1 MILLRRS
8 SPRILI
14 VALFV
19 VVCDQASK
27 ALVVAQIYPG
37 ERIEIFSLLSLERTS
52 NSGIAFGLAGHV
64 PSLVLIL
71 VAAAIVVVL
80 LLLGTQMKWRGSSIA
95 IGLILGGALGNLLDR
110 IFRGSVV
117 DFIDLPH
124 WPTFNLA
131 DVAITVG
138 VVLLI
143 LGSLRSGGRR

>member
-27 ALVVAQIYPG
+27 ALVVSQMQPG
-37 ERIEIFSLLSLERTS
+37 ERIEIFSFVSLERTS

-71 VAAAIVVVL
+71 LAAAIVVVL
-80 LLLGTQMKWRGSSIA
+80 LLLGTQMRWRGSSIA

-131 DVAITVG
+131 DVAITIG
-138 VVLLI
+138 VILLI
-143 LGSLRSGGRR
+143 LGSLRSSGKR

>member
-19 VVCDQASK
+19 VVCDQVSK
-27 ALVVAQIYPG
+27 ALVVAQMYPG
-37 ERIEIFSLLSLERTS
+37 ERIEISSLLSLERTS

>member
-1 MILLRRS
+1 LILLRRS

-19 VVCDQASK
+19 VVCDQVSK
-27 ALVVAQIYPG
+27 ALVVAQMYPG
-37 ERIEIFSLLSLERTS
+37 ERIEISSLLSLERTS

>member
-27 ALVVAQIYPG
+27 ALVVAQMYPG

>member
-19 VVCDQASK
+19 VVCDQVSK
-27 ALVVAQIYPG
+27 ALVVAQMYPG

-64 PSLVLIL
+64 PSLLLIL

-138 VVLLI
+138 VALLI

>member
-14 VALFV
+14 VALLV
-19 VVCDQASK
+19 VVCDQVSK
-27 ALVVAQIYPG
+27 ALVVAQMYPG
-37 ERIEIFSLLSLERTS
+37 ERIEISSLLSLERTS

-131 DVAITVG
+131 DVTITVG

>member
-27 ALVVAQIYPG
+27 ALVVAQMYLG

-71 VAAAIVVVL
+71 VAAAIVVIL

>member
-1 MILLRRS
+1 LILLRRS

>member
-19 VVCDQASK
+19 VVCDQVSK
-27 ALVVAQIYPG
+27 ALVVSQMQPG
-37 ERIEIFSLLSLERTS
+37 ERIEIFSFVSLERTS

-71 VAAAIVVVL
+71 LAAAIVVVL
-80 LLLGTQMKWRGSSIA
+80 LLLGTQMRWRGSSIA

-131 DVAITVG
+131 DVAITIG
-138 VVLLI
+138 VILLI
-143 LGSLRSGGRR
+143 LGSLRSSGKR

>member
-19 VVCDQASK
+19 VVCDQVSK
-27 ALVVAQIYPG
+27 ALVVAQMYPG

>member
-1 MILLRRS
+1 LILLRRS

-19 VVCDQASK
+19 VVCDQVSK
-27 ALVVAQIYPG
+27 ALVVAQMYPG

-64 PSLVLIL
+64 PSLLLIL

-138 VVLLI
+138 VALLI

>member
-1 MILLRRS
+1 LILLRRS

-27 ALVVAQIYPG
+27 ALVVAQMYPG

>member
-27 ALVVAQIYPG
+27 ALVVAQMYPG

-71 VAAAIVVVL
+71 VAAAIVVIL